1 MLCTRAYQPVG
12 AKRTGIDAGRIAL
25 PKKTV
30 EAIVDGGND
39 YVIQVKGNQKEL
51 YRGIE
56 QTIEHG
62 EMLDEYKK
70 EEKNKGRLEKRRVRL
85 YDYDD
90 RFITKSWKNVHRIIE
105 VVNEGIRNQKGYY
118 EKHYYIS
125 SLKDENATVFAEGIR
140 RHWSIENELH
150 WVKDVIQNEDDCLI
164 QHKSIVANL
173 SLVKSVVISI
183 FRQKGFKST
192 KKAIERFKNRVPDCC
207 DLIGFKYI

>member
-1 MLCTRAYQPVG
+1 M
-12 AKRTGIDAGRIAL
+12 
-25 PKKTV
+25 PKKTI

-51 YRGIE
+51 LRGIE

-70 EEKNKGRLEKRRVRL
+70 EEKNRGRLEKRRVRL
-85 YDYDD
+85 YDYDE
-90 RFITKSWKNVHRIIE
+90 RFISKSWKNVYRIIE

-140 RHWSIENELH
+140 KHWSIENQLH
-150 WVKDVIQNEDDCLI
+150 YVKDVIHNEDDCLI
-164 QHKSIVANL
+164 EHTSIAANL
-173 SLVKSVVISI
+173 SLVKSIVISL

-192 KKAIERFKNRVPDCC
+192 KIAIERFKNRVSDCC
-207 DLIGFKYI
+207 ALIDLKYI